1 VKHISI
7 KLVESLGSKRR
18 VLKLDKAHGTV
29 LLGTE
34 TKSLVPA
41 LLRKDSLEFVFGR
54 VHGEITHVESVA
66 WGGSDQQD
74 SLEGMLA
81 AQSAAPTMQESMMM
95 GIEEKKKVHVET
107 KGYALKDEDEDD
119 GRRRDKSHF
128 GYSS

>member
-1 VKHISI
+1 MKHISI

-41 LLRKDSLEFVFGR
+41 LFRKDSLEFVFGR

-66 WGGSDQQD
+66 WGVLISRIHWRVCWPRKVLRVLLVASVGTT
-74 SLEGMLA
+74 
-81 AQSAAPTMQESMMM
+81 AQGGWNA
-95 GIEEKKKVHVET
+95 VW
-107 KGYALKDEDEDD
+107 
-119 GRRRDKSHF
+119 
-128 GYSS
+128 